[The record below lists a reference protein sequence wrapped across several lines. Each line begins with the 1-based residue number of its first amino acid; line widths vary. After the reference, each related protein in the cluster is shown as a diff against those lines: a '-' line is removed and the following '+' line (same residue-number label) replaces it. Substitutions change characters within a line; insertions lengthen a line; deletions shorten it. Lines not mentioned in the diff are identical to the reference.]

1 MRLPSVF
8 TLIAIGCLA
17 AEAQDWPR
25 FRGPNGSGVS
35 EATALPVEFGP
46 ARNLLWRTPVPAGH
60 SSPVLAGDRVLL
72 TACEQDRL
80 ITLCLDRDTG
90 PVHPAVC
97 SAAPSTGSRGL
108 SLRVT
113 TRRRMSPA
121 VLRVHV
127 SASRASARTVPQR
140 LPTRKPH
147 PLSQQSQKALQN

>member
-1 MRLPSVF
+1 MM
-8 TLIAIGCLA
+8 I
-17 AEAQDWPR
+17 
-25 FRGPNGSGVS
+25 
-35 EATALPVEFGP
+35 
-46 ARNLLWRTPVPAGH
+46 
-60 SSPVLAGDRVLL
+60 
-72 TACEQDRL
+72 
-80 ITLCLDRDTG
+80 CLDRDTG

-113 TRRRMSPA
+113 TRIRMSPA

-147 PLSQQSQKALQN
+147 PLSQQSQKALGAHQVRELLTIFHDSVANVTEASGMLCSE